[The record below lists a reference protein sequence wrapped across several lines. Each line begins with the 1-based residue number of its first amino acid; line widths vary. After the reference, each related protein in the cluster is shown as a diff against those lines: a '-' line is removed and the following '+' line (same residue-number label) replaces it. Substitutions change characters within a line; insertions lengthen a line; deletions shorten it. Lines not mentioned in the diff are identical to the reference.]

1 MKKAIIN
8 GKIITEKEVLS
19 GKVLVFDQK
28 VLAIQDEI
36 PDNAQI
42 IDANGDFVSAGFID
56 IHTHGAGGYD
66 FNDRDESKIGDALQ
80 TYIKN
85 GVTSVYPTL
94 VATSYEKTAEI
105 LDCIKSYIDKNGESI
120 IRGVHLEGPYLAMEM
135 KGAIDE
141 RYITP
146 PQKDEYLKLLKNYG
160 ALIKRWTYAPENDI
174 GDEFLR
180 ALLENGVIPSA
191 GHTQAKYE
199 DMQRQSEKGCNLIT
213 HLYSCTSTI
222 TREKGFRKL
231 GVIETTELSDTI
243 CAEIIA
249 DGKHVP
255 KELVQLTFKI
265 MGEDR
270 LCFCTDSMRAAGV
283 DCVKSIL
290 GSLDDG
296 IDCLV
301 EDGVAKLMDRSA
313 FAGSVAVPSMMLNF
327 AVNEVGLDL
336 VTAVKML
343 TVNPAKFIKLNHKGS
358 LSIGN
363 DADIVVFDKAFNINK
378 TFLQGEIYA

>member
-1 MKKAIIN
+1 MKKAIVN
-8 GKIITEKEVLS
+8 GKIITEKEIIEN
-19 GKVLVFDQK
+19 KVLVFDK
-28 VLAIQDEI
+28 KILALQDEI
-36 PDNAQI
+36 PENAEI
-42 IDANGDFVSAGFID
+42 IDAKGDFVSAGFID

-85 GVTSVYPTL
+85 GVTSVFPTL

-105 LDCIKSYIDKNGESI
+105 LDCVQSFINKNGASI
-120 IRGVHLEGPYLAMEM
+120 IRGVHLEGPYLALEM

-146 PQKDEYLKLLKNYG
+146 PKKDEYEKLLKNYKN
-160 ALIKRWTYAPENDI
+160 LIKRWTYAPENDRN
-174 GDEFLR
+174 DEFLS
-180 ALLENGVIPSA
+180 ALLANNVIPSA
-191 GHTQAKYE
+191 GHTQAKYD
-199 DMQRQSEKGCNLIT
+199 DMNRQSQKGCNLIT
-213 HLYSCTSTI
+213 HFYSCTSTI

-231 GVIETTELSDTI
+231 GVIETTQLSDTI

-283 DCVKSIL
+283 NCTKSIL

-296 IDCLV
+296 TECLV

-313 FAGSVAVPSMMLNF
+313 FAGSVAVPSMMLDF
-327 AVNEVGLDL
+327 AVNEVGLSI

-343 TVNPAKFIKLNHKGS
+343 TSNPAKFMKLKNKGS
-358 LSIGN
+358 LLVGN
-363 DADIVVFDKAFNINK
+363 DADIVIFDSDFKVKK
-378 TFLQGEIYA
+378 TLLEGETNA